1 MVHQCERMADTAASS
16 AIFRTGYCHS
26 LLDSSHGPNHAPN
39 ISHRL
44 TSYQPEKS
52 IATLSAKQSSAQF
65 HVSVQTSFVE
75 PFQPIIGAQYLV
87 LGEIEKAEGVIGVTL
102 HARALSCIDGV
113 DFTLLQRAIMDQRC
127 FFKERETELNVQ
139 ASHCEST

>member
-1 MVHQCERMADTAASS
+1 MLPPPAVFHLPWELNTDLVKDGASV
-16 AIFRTGYCHS
+16 RT
-26 LLDSSHGPNHAPN
+26 HG
-39 ISHRL
+39 RL

-52 IATLSAKQSSAQF
+52 TAILSAKQSSAQF
-65 HVSVQTSFVE
+65 HVSVQTTFVE

-113 DFTLLQRAIMDQRC
+113 DLTLLQRAIMDQRC
-127 FFKERETELNVQ
+127 FFKERETELNVH
-139 ASHCEST
+139 APHCEST